1 MNTKQLQGISIAV
14 ILSISIVAMGVIPQ
28 AIADE
33 DEPDLIA
40 ILEPIDDASEKGKGK
55 AFFWINEDQSLS
67 YSIVLNHVKL
77 PGDSEKGNAPDDK
90 GKNAWD
96 EVEAIHVHR
105 APGGVHDP
113 EHLLNIIGPAD
124 DDDMKIAGQTVHGL
138 WDSDDD
144 PGAPP
149 MQLHQT
155 KEITEVLGDICDEQ
169 TDVNVHL
176 HPAGY
181 LRGQIYQNSDA
192 CEELFS

>member
-1 MNTKQLQGISIAV
+1 MNKKQQGISIAA
-14 ILSISIVAMGVIPQ
+14 ILSLSIIAIGVIPQ
-28 AIADE
+28 AIADK

-40 ILEPIDDASEKGKGK
+40 ILEPVEGASENGKGK

-67 YSIVLNHVKL
+67 YSIVLNHVIL
-77 PGDSEKGNAPDDK
+77 PGDSEKGKAPDDK

-96 EVEAIHVHR
+96 DVEAIHVHR
-105 APGGVHDP
+105 APDGVHAA

-169 TDVNVHL
+169 TDVNIHL
-176 HPAGY
+176 HPSGF
-181 LRGQIYQNSDA
+181 LRGQILVNSNA
-192 CEELFS
+192 CEDLFS